1 MERYTFKKARP
12 IFYPMT
18 EAEAAERNKEAVN
31 HYCFYMDYRL
41 NCELSRVFEAV
52 FTLTARN
59 MYRLYVN
66 NKLVMHGPA
75 RTAHGFCRVD
85 EVDVKPYLRDGDNHF
100 AVEVMVYGDV
110 YNRYSNDST
119 LESGMF
125 IGELTINEKLISA
138 TGSTFWRVLRSPYR
152 IPHAQRISHSREA
165 AEIYLLERDYNIWR
179 LGLEPDFEAVPL
191 DQSEEPIYLIHE
203 ALKPTLEKHP
213 ITQLVEYGSC
223 YIDKDKPLTSLFYE
237 KNSPYYASL
246 TEHPL
251 EDCRRTVDR
260 AFKGISVE
268 RRGHRD
274 LILKGSED
282 KFLLFDGGE
291 SRVGFLNLSLYCEH
305 SGIVDIVHSELL
317 NLDGSIPYYHDVVT
331 RLHVTEG
338 FFNFVTMEP
347 CLARYVKLYFRGTG
361 GVMVDELSLLDYS
374 YPDEMRSG
382 FQCSNDNINRLYN
395 AAKKTL
401 ILNTM
406 DIFMDC
412 PERERGG
419 WLCDS
424 LWTAR
429 AAQMMLSDTR
439 VEKEFIENFLLTPA
453 EGMFHGFFP
462 EAYPGNKPNFKE
474 MTGITTWT
482 FWLMCQ
488 LVEYVER
495 TGDYAFRDTYADRV
509 AAFVKGSYDFIG
521 QSGLLENLP
530 WVFIDWSMSNMGE
543 YQQPISTPANALYA
557 YMLTGL
563 GRLYGRA
570 EWCQQGDKMR
580 NILREAILSDCEL
593 GANSLTTFPDSF
605 EMGGDGKLHGRGK
618 ISESGMATAL
628 WAGLFLPGEAPLM
641 EDIVINRMGPA
652 PAYAPDPMIGRSQ
665 LFIGLC
671 IRLDLLARLGAYDKM
686 YEDMLAIYEPQ
697 LKEGPGT
704 LWENQIID
712 TSSRCHGFT
721 AHAGVHLMRD
731 VLGLGFPQYGQNGEK
746 RMVIAPH
753 IEGLRWARGT
763 AELAE
768 GIVSVF
774 WKYDGKSFTLQASVP
789 AGFEADVILPPE
801 ARALDKHTVDIQIS
815 VCPA

>member
-1 MERYTFKKARP
+1 MERYIFKKARR
-12 IFYPMT
+12 IFCPLSG
-18 EAEAAERNKEAVN
+18 EEAAERNKEAVH
-31 HYCFYMDYRL
+31 HYGFYTTVEL
-41 NCELSRVFEAV
+41 NEYFSDAV
-52 FTLTARN
+52 FALTGRN

-66 NKLVMHGPA
+66 GEIVMHGPA
-75 RTAHGFCRVD
+75 RTAHGYSRVD
-85 EVDVKPYLRDGDNHF
+85 TVDVYPYLQQGINHL

-110 YNRYSNDST
+110 YDRYSNDCT

-125 IGELTINEKLISA
+125 IGELTVNDRVVCA
-138 TGSTFWRVLRSPYR
+138 TGADPWRVAHLTARA
-152 IPHAQRISHSREA
+152 PHAQRISHSREA
-165 AEIYLLERDYNIWR
+165 SEIYTLNGTYGEWRIGRDTFQAAALMDEGN
-179 LGLEPDFEAVPL
+179 
-191 DQSEEPIYLIHE
+191 SPIYLTHK
-203 ALKPTLEKHP
+203 ALQPTLQEHP
-213 ITQLVEYGSC
+213 IPQLVEYGSC
-223 YIDKDKPLTSLFYE
+223 FIENDKPLTSLFYE
-237 KNSPYYASL
+237 KHSSYYASL

-251 EDCRRTVDR
+251 EDCRRTAER
-260 AFKGISVE
+260 ALGGISIQRE
-268 RRGHRD
+268 GGTLCLRGDGDRF
-274 LILKGSED
+274 IL
-282 KFLLFDGGE
+282 LDGNE
-291 SRVGFLNLSLYCEH
+291 SRVGFVKVEFHCEH
-305 SGIVDIVHSELL
+305 DGIVDIVHSELL

-331 RLHVTEG
+331 RLHVKGGICHG
-338 FFNFVTMEP
+338 FVAMEP
-347 CLARYVKLYFRGTG
+347 CLARYFKLYFRGTG
-361 GVMVDELSLLDYS
+361 DVQLYGLYMLEYS

-382 FQCSNDNINRLYN
+382 FQCSDDNINRLYN

-462 EAYPGNKPNFKE
+462 EAYPGNKPDFKA
-474 MTGITTWT
+474 MTGITTWS
-482 FWLMCQ
+482 FWLMAEFA
-488 LVEYVER
+488 EYVER
-495 TGDYAFRDTYADRV
+495 TGDFAFRDQYADRV
-509 AAFVKGSYDFIG
+509 AAFVKGSQDFIG

-530 WVFIDWSMSNMGE
+530 WLFIDWSMSNWGE

-557 YMLTGL
+557 YVMVKL
-563 GRLYGRA
+563 GQLYQKS
-570 EWCQQGDKMR
+570 EWISIGARIRRTLWETIK
-580 NILREAILSDCEL
+580 NHSEL
-593 GANSLTTFPDSF
+593 GFDTLTTFPDSF
-605 EMGGDGKLHGRGK
+605 ETRGDGKLHGIGK

-628 WAGLFLPGEAPLM
+628 WAGLFDTAYTPLM
-641 EDIVINRMGPA
+641 ADTVIHRMGPA
-652 PAYAPDPMIGRSQ
+652 PTYAPDPMIGRSQ

-671 IRLDLLARLGAYDKM
+671 IRLDLLARMGAYDKM

-697 LKEGPGT
+697 LREGPGT

-731 VLGLGFPQYGQNGEK
+731 VLGIGFPVYGEDGSK
-746 RMVIAPH
+746 RITIAPH

-763 AELAE
+763 VELAE

-774 WKYDGKSFTLQASVP
+774 WKYDGKSFTLQACVP
-789 AGFEADVILPPE
+789 AGFEANVILPPE
-801 ARALDKHTVDIQIS
+801 AKALDEGKVNIQIS
-815 VCPA
+815 IQVT

>member
-1 MERYTFKKARP
+1 MNTYTFKKARR
-12 IFYPMT
+12 IFFPLT
-18 EAEAAERNKEAVN
+18 EAEAAERQKEAVN
-31 HYCFYMDYRL
+31 HNCFYTQLRL
-41 NCELSRVFEAV
+41 CRPFEQAV
-52 FTLTARN
+52 LALTGRN

-66 NKLVMHGPA
+66 DEIVMHGPA
-75 RTAHGFCRVD
+75 RTAHGYCRVD
-85 EVDVKPYLRDGDNHF
+85 EVDITPFLQEGVNHL

-110 YNRYSNDST
+110 YGGYSNDST

-125 IGELTINEKLISA
+125 IGELTVDGEVVCA
-138 TGSTFWRVLRSPYR
+138 TGVDEWQVLRLAAR
-152 IPHAQRISHSREA
+152 TPHAQRISHSREA
-165 AEIYLLERDYNIWR
+165 AEIYVLDEEYYAWTTGRAQFMAAVAMD
-179 LGLEPDFEAVPL
+179 EADAPV
-191 DQSEEPIYLIHE
+191 YLTHE
-203 ALKPTLEKHP
+203 ALQPTLNESP
-213 ITQLVEYGSC
+213 VTQLVEYGSC
-223 YIDKDKPLTSLFYE
+223 FIEKDKPLTSLFYE
-237 KNSPYYASL
+237 KHSPYYASL
-246 TEHPL
+246 TERPL
-251 EDCRRTVDR
+251 EDCRRTAER
-260 AFKGISVE
+260 AFSGVSV
-268 RRGHRD
+268 RRVD
-274 LILKGSED
+274 DTLILEGEGD
-282 KFLLFDGGE
+282 KYLLFDGGE
-291 SRVGFLNLSLYCEH
+291 SRVGFIGLEFSCDH
-305 SGIVDIVHSELL
+305 DGIVDIVHSELL
-317 NLDGSIPYYHDVVT
+317 NPDGSIPYYHDVVT
-331 RLHVTEG
+331 RLHVSG
-338 FFNFVTMEP
+338 GMGHGFVTMEP
-347 CLARYVKLYFRGTG
+347 CLSRYIKIYFRGTG
-361 GVMVDELSLLDYS
+361 DVELYGLSMLDYA

-453 EGMFHGFFP
+453 DGMFHGFFP
-462 EAYPGNKPNFKE
+462 EAYPGNKPNYKE

-488 LVEYVER
+488 LTEYVER
-495 TGDYAFRDTYADRV
+495 TGDDKFRDEYADRV
-509 AAFVKGSYDFIG
+509 AAFVEGSHDFIG
-521 QSGLLENLP
+521 ESGLLENLP
-530 WVFIDWSMSNMGE
+530 WLFIDWSMSNLGE

-563 GRLYGRA
+563 GRLYHRTD
-570 EWCQQGDKMR
+570 WCEQGERMR
-580 NILREAILSDCEL
+580 RILRDAILAESEL
-593 GANSLTTFPDSF
+593 GFDTLTTFPDSF
-605 EMGGDGKLHGRGK
+605 EMGIDGRLHGRGK
-618 ISESGMATAL
+618 VSESGMATAL

-641 EDIVINRMGPA
+641 EEAVIHRMGPA
-652 PAYAPDPMIGRSQ
+652 PTYAADPMIGKSQ

-671 IRLDLLARLGAYDKM
+671 IRLDMLTRLGAYDKM
-686 YEDMLAIYEPQ
+686 YTDMLAIYEPQ

-712 TSSRCHGFT
+712 TSSRCHGFA

-731 VLGLGFPQYGQNGEK
+731 VLGVGFPVYGEDGSK
-746 RMVIAPH
+746 RITIAPH

-763 AELAE
+763 VELAE

-774 WKYDGKSFTLQASVP
+774 WKYTGKEFTLQACVP
-789 AGFEADVILPPE
+789 GGFEVDMILPPE
-801 ARALDKHTVDIQIS
+801 VKALDERQVDIQIN

>member
-1 MERYTFKKARP
+1 MNLYKFNHARR
-12 IFYPMT
+12 IFYPLT
-18 EAEAAERNKEAVN
+18 EAEVAERSKEAVN
-31 HYCFYMDYRL
+31 HYCFYTKIKLGHYFSD
-41 NCELSRVFEAV
+41 AV
-52 FTLTARN
+52 FALTGRN
-59 MYRLYVN
+59 MYRLYIN
-66 NKLVMHGPA
+66 GEIVMHGPA
-75 RTAHGFCRVD
+75 RTAHGYCRVD
-85 EVDVKPYLRDGDNHF
+85 AIDVSSYLHEGINHL

-110 YNRYSNDST
+110 YNGYSNDCT

-125 IGELTINEKLISA
+125 IGELTVDGKVVCA
-138 TGSTFWRVLRSPYR
+138 TGVDEWQVCRLKARAS
-152 IPHAQRISHSREA
+152 HAQRISHSREA
-165 AEIYLLERDYNIWR
+165 AEVYTLDNEYDTWTIGRADFVAATLMDEADAPVYLT
-179 LGLEPDFEAVPL
+179 
-191 DQSEEPIYLIHE
+191 HE
-203 ALKPTLEKHP
+203 ALKPTLDQHP

-223 YIDKDKPLTSLFYE
+223 FIEKDKPLTALFYE
-237 KNSPYYASL
+237 KHDPYYASL
-246 TEHPL
+246 TERPL
-251 EDCRRTVDR
+251 EDCRRTAER
-260 AFKGISVE
+260 AFSGVSVKRE
-268 RRGHRD
+268 GKA
-274 LILKGSED
+274 LYLSGEGD
-282 KFLLFDGGE
+282 KFVLFDGGE
-291 SRVGFLNLSLYCEH
+291 SRVGFIKLEFSCAH
-305 SGIVDIVHSELL
+305 DGIVDIVHSELL
-317 NLDGSIPYYHDVVT
+317 NPDGSIPYYHDVVT
-331 RLHVTEG
+331 RLHVKAG
-338 FFNFVTMEP
+338 KAHSFITMEP
-347 CLARYVKLYFRGTG
+347 CLARYIKLYFRGMG
-361 GVMVDELSLLDYS
+361 DVKLYGLSMLDYA

-382 FQCSNDNINRLYN
+382 FQCSDDNINRLYN

-462 EAYPGNKPNFKE
+462 EVYPGNKPSYKE

-495 TGDYAFRDTYADRV
+495 TGDDAFRDEYADRV
-509 AAFVKGSYDFIG
+509 AAFVSGSYDFIG

-530 WVFIDWSMSNMGE
+530 WLFIDWSLSNWGE

-557 YMLTGL
+557 YMLTSL
-563 GRLYGRA
+563 GRLYGRTDWT
-570 EWCQQGDKMR
+570 EKGVQMR
-580 NILREAILSDCEL
+580 TILREAILAESEL
-593 GANSLTTFPDSF
+593 GLASLTTFPDSF
-605 EMGGDGKLHGRGK
+605 EMGGDGRLHGRGK

-641 EDIVINRMGPA
+641 EEAVINRMGPA
-652 PAYAPDPMIGRSQ
+652 PTYAADPMIGKSQ

-671 IRLDLLARLGAYDKM
+671 IRLDLLTRLGAYDKM

-721 AHAGVHLMRD
+721 AHTGVHLMRD
-731 VLGLGFPQYGQNGEK
+731 VLGLGFPEYGQNGEK

-753 IEGLRWARGT
+753 VEGLRWARGT
-763 AELAE
+763 VEVAE
-768 GIVSVF
+768 GIASVF
-774 WKYDGKSFTLQASVP
+774 WRYDGKRFTLQASVP

-801 ARALDKHTVDIQIS
+801 AKALDDGFVDVQIHTQL
-815 VCPA
+815 

>member
-1 MERYTFKKARP
+1 MKQYTFKHARP

-18 EAEAAERNKEAVN
+18 EAAAAERSQEAVN
-31 HYCFYMDYRL
+31 HYCFYSKI
-41 NCELSRVFEAV
+41 ELDEDFSDAV
-52 FTLTARN
+52 FALTGRN
-59 MYRLYVN
+59 MYRLYINGVI
-66 NKLVMHGPA
+66 VMHGPA
-75 RTAHGFCRVD
+75 RTAHGYCRVD
-85 EVDVKPYLRDGDNHF
+85 EVDVTPFLNEGENHL

-119 LESGMF
+119 QEPGMF
-125 IGELTINEKLISA
+125 IGELTVDGKVICA
-138 TGSTFWRVLRSPYR
+138 TGEDEWQVLRLTAR
-152 IPHAQRISHSREA
+152 APHAERISHSREA
-165 AEIYLLERDYNIWR
+165 AELYSLDDQYYGWTTGRAVFVPAAPMDEADAPVYLT
-179 LGLEPDFEAVPL
+179 
-191 DQSEEPIYLIHE
+191 HE
-203 ALKPTLEKHP
+203 ALQPTLNEYP
-213 ITQLVEYGSC
+213 IPQLVEYGSC
-223 YIDKDKPLTSLFYE
+223 FIEKDKPLTPLFYE
-237 KNSPYYASL
+237 KHSPYYATLS
-246 TEHPL
+246 EHPL
-251 EDCRRTVDR
+251 EDCRRTAER
-260 AFKGISVE
+260 AFNGVSVK
-268 RRGHRD
+268 RVD
-274 LILKGSED
+274 DILLLGGEGD
-282 KFLLFDGGE
+282 KFVLFDGGE
-291 SRVGFLNLSLYCEH
+291 SRVGFISIEFSCDH
-305 SGIVDIVHSELL
+305 DGIVDIVHSELL
-317 NLDGSIPYYHDVVT
+317 NPDGSIPYYHDVVT
-331 RLHVTEG
+331 RLHIRGGMGHG
-338 FFNFVTMEP
+338 FITMEP
-347 CLARYVKLYFRGTG
+347 CLARYIKLYFRGTG
-361 GVMVDELSLLDYS
+361 DVKLYGLSMLDYA

-382 FQCSNDNINRLYN
+382 FQCSDDNINRLYN

-439 VEKEFIENFLLTPA
+439 VEKEFIQNFLLTPA

-462 EAYPGNKPNFKE
+462 EAYPGNKTNFKE

-495 TGDYAFRDTYADRV
+495 TGDFAFRDEYADRV
-509 AAFVKGSYDFIG
+509 KAFVKGSFDFIG

-557 YMLTGL
+557 YMLMGL

-570 EWCQQGDKMR
+570 DWVEKGAKMR
-580 NILREAILSDCEL
+580 DILREAILSESEL
-593 GANSLTTFPDSF
+593 GFASLTTFSDSF
-605 EMGGDGKLHGRGK
+605 AMGGDGKLHGRGK
-618 ISESGMATAL
+618 VSESGMATAL

-652 PAYAPDPMIGRSQ
+652 PTYAADPMIGKSQ

-671 IRLDLLARLGAYDKM
+671 IRLDLLTRLGAYDKM
-686 YEDMLAIYEPQ
+686 YTDMLAIYEPQ

-731 VLGLGFPQYGQNGEK
+731 VLGLGFPEYGQDGKK
-746 RMVIAPH
+746 RMVITPH
-753 IEGLRWARGT
+753 VCGLRWARGT
-763 AELAE
+763 VELAE

-774 WKYDGKSFTLQASVP
+774 WRYDGKSFTLQACVP
-789 AGFEADVILPPE
+789 AGFETEVILPRE
-801 ARALDKHTVDIQIS
+801 ARALDEKMVNIQVS
-815 VCPA
+815 TQV

>member
-1 MERYTFKKARP
+1 MEKYTFKKARR
-12 IFYPMT
+12 IFYPLT
-18 EAEAAERNKEAVN
+18 GAEAAERQKEAVN
-31 HYCFYMDYRL
+31 HYCFYKRL
-41 NCELSRVFEAV
+41 ELTDVVSDAV
-52 FTLTARN
+52 FTLTGRN
-59 MYRLYVN
+59 AYRLYVN
-66 NKLVMHGPA
+66 GKIVMHGPA
-75 RTAHGFCRVD
+75 RTAHGYCRVD
-85 EVDVKPYLRDGDNHF
+85 DVDVTPYLQKGINHL
-100 AVEVMVYGDV
+100 AVEVMVYGEV
-110 YNRYSNDST
+110 YGGYSNDCT

-125 IGELTINEKLISA
+125 IGQLTVKDKIISA
-138 TGSTFWRVLRSPYR
+138 TGADEWKVLRLSAR
-152 IPHAQRISHSREA
+152 APHAQRISHSREA
-165 AEIYLLERDYNIWR
+165 AEIYFLDDEYYAWTTGRA
-179 LGLEPDFEAVPL
+179 DFVTAALMDESDAPT
-191 DQSEEPIYLIHE
+191 YLAHE
-203 ALKPTLEKHP
+203 ALKPTLREYP
-213 ITQLVEYGSC
+213 VTQLVEYGSC
-223 YIDKDKPLTSLFYE
+223 FIEKDKPLTSLFYE
-237 KNSPYYASL
+237 KHSPYYASL

-251 EDCRRTVDR
+251 EDCRRTAER
-260 AFKGISVE
+260 AFVGVSV
-268 RRGHRD
+268 RRPLRHPGT
-274 LILKGSED
+274 LTLQGEGD
-282 KFLLFDGGE
+282 KYLLFDGGE
-291 SRVGFLNLSLYCEH
+291 SRVGFVRIEFSCAH
-305 SGIVDIVHSELL
+305 DGILDIVHSELL
-317 NLDGSIPYYHDVVT
+317 NPDGSIPYYHDVVT
-331 RLHVTEG
+331 RLHIRGGMGHG
-338 FFNFVTMEP
+338 FITMEP
-347 CLARYVKLYFRGTG
+347 CLARYIKLYFRGTG
-361 GVMVDELSLLDYS
+361 DVRLYDLSILDYA

-382 FQCSNDNINRLYN
+382 FQCSDDNINRLYN

-453 EGMFHGFFP
+453 DGMFHSFFP
-462 EAYPGNKPNFKE
+462 EAYPGNKPNYKE

-488 LVEYVER
+488 FVEYVER
-495 TGDYAFRDTYADRV
+495 TGDYAFRDEYADRV
-509 AAFVKGSYDFIG
+509 AAFVSGSYDFIG

-530 WVFIDWSMSNMGE
+530 WLFIDWSMSNLGE

-570 EWCQQGDKMR
+570 DWVELGGKMR
-580 NILREAILSDCEL
+580 GILREAILAESEL
-593 GANSLTTFPDSF
+593 GLGSLTTFPDSF
-605 EMGGDGKLHGRGK
+605 ELGGDGRLHGRGK
-618 ISESGMATAL
+618 VSESGMATAL

-641 EDIVINRMGPA
+641 EEAVLNRMGPA
-652 PAYAPDPMIGRSQ
+652 PTYVSDPMIGKSQ

-671 IRLDLLARLGAYDKM
+671 IRLDLLTRLGAYDKM

-697 LKEGPGT
+697 LREGPGT

-731 VLGLGFPQYGQNGEK
+731 VLGLGFPEYGENGEK
-746 RMVIAPH
+746 RLVIAPH

-774 WKYDGKSFTLQASVP
+774 WKFDGKRFTLQASVP
-789 AGFEADVILPPE
+789 AGFKADVILPRE
-801 ARALDKHTVDIQIS
+801 AKALDEHMVDIQIC

>member
-1 MERYTFKKARP
+1 MNRYIFQKAKR
-12 IFYPMT
+12 IFYPLT
-18 EAEAAERNKEAVN
+18 ADEAAMRNQEAVN
-31 HYCFYMDYRL
+31 HYCFYTNIEL
-41 NCELSRVFEAV
+41 NEYFSDAV
-52 FTLTARN
+52 FALTGRN
-59 MYRLYVN
+59 MYRLYIN
-66 NKLVMHGPA
+66 GEMVMHGPA

-85 EVDVKPYLRDGDNHF
+85 EVDVSPFLTEGENHL

-110 YNRYSNDST
+110 YDRYSNDCT

-125 IGELTINEKLISA
+125 IGELTVDGKVACA
-138 TGSTFWRVLRSPYR
+138 TGVDEWKVLRLSAR
-152 IPHAQRISHSREA
+152 APHAQRISHSREA
-165 AEIYLLERDYNIWR
+165 AEVYSLDDQYYSWTTGRADFVPAAPMDEADAPVYLT
-179 LGLEPDFEAVPL
+179 
-191 DQSEEPIYLIHE
+191 HE
-203 ALKPTLEKHP
+203 ALQPALNEYP

-223 YIDKDKPLTSLFYE
+223 FIEKDKPLTSLFYE
-237 KNSPYYASL
+237 KHSPYYASL
-246 TEHPL
+246 TERPL
-251 EDCRRTVDR
+251 EDCRRTAER
-260 AFKGISVE
+260 AFHGVSVKRE
-268 RRGHRD
+268 DDTLYLNGE
-274 LILKGSED
+274 GD
-282 KFLLFDGGE
+282 KFVLFDGGE
-291 SRVGFLNLSLYCEH
+291 SRVGFISIEFSCDH
-305 SGIVDIVHSELL
+305 DGIVDIVHSELL

-331 RLHVTEG
+331 RLHIRG
-338 FFNFVTMEP
+338 GMAHSFITMEP
-347 CLARYVKLYFRGTG
+347 CLARYIKLYFRGTG
-361 GVMVDELSLLDYS
+361 DVKLYSLSMLDYA

-382 FQCSNDNINRLYN
+382 FQCSDDNINRLYN

-453 EGMFHGFFP
+453 DGMFHGFFP

-495 TGDYAFRDTYADRV
+495 TGDFAFRDEYADRV

-521 QSGLLENLP
+521 KSGLLENLP
-530 WVFIDWSMSNMGE
+530 WVFIDWSLSNSGE

-563 GRLYGRA
+563 GRLYGRTD
-570 EWCQQGDKMR
+570 WVDLGGKMR
-580 NILREAILSDCEL
+580 GILREAILAESEL
-593 GANSLTTFPDSF
+593 GLGSLTTFPDSF
-605 EMGGDGKLHGRGK
+605 EMGSDGKLHGRGK
-618 ISESGMATAL
+618 VSESGMATAL

-652 PAYAPDPMIGRSQ
+652 PTYVSDPMIGKSQ

-671 IRLDLLARLGAYDKM
+671 IRLDLLTRLGAYDKM
-686 YEDMLAIYEPQ
+686 YADMLAIYEPQ

-731 VLGLGFPQYGQNGEK
+731 VLGLGFPEYGQNGEK
-746 RMVIAPH
+746 RMTIAPH
-753 IEGLRWARGT
+753 ICGLRWARGT
-763 AELAE
+763 VELAE

-774 WKYDGKSFTLQASVP
+774 WRYDGKRFNLQACIP
-789 AGFEADVILPPE
+789 AGFEADVILPRE
-801 ARALDKHTVDIQIS
+801 AKALDQGMVDIQINTQM
-815 VCPA
+815 

>member
-1 MERYTFKKARP
+1 MNPYTFKKARR
-12 IFYPMT
+12 IFYPLT

-31 HYCFYMDYRL
+31 HYCFYANIEL
-41 NCELSRVFEAV
+41 NEYVSDAV
-52 FTLTARN
+52 FALTGRN
-59 MYRLYVN
+59 MYRLYIN
-66 NKLVMHGPA
+66 GEMVMHGPA

-85 EVDVKPYLRDGDNHF
+85 EVDVSPFLTEGENHL

-110 YNRYSNDST
+110 YNGYSNDCT

-125 IGELTINEKLISA
+125 IGELTVDGKVACA
-138 TGSTFWRVLRSPYR
+138 TGVDEWKVLRLSAR
-152 IPHAQRISHSREA
+152 APHAQRISHSREA
-165 AEIYLLERDYNIWR
+165 AEVYYLDDQYYGWTTGRA
-179 LGLEPDFEAVPL
+179 DFSAATVMDEADAPT
-191 DQSEEPIYLIHE
+191 YLTHE
-203 ALKPTLEKHP
+203 ALQPALNEYP
-213 ITQLVEYGSC
+213 ITQLAEYGSC
-223 YIDKDKPLTSLFYE
+223 FIEKDKPLTSLFYE
-237 KNSPYYASL
+237 KHSPYYASL
-246 TEHPL
+246 TERPL
-251 EDCRRTVDR
+251 EDCRRTAER
-260 AFKGISVE
+260 AFHGVSVKRE
-268 RRGHRD
+268 DDTLYLNGE
-274 LILKGSED
+274 GD
-282 KFLLFDGGE
+282 KFVLFDGGE
-291 SRVGFLNLSLYCEH
+291 SRVGFISIEFSCDH
-305 SGIVDIVHSELL
+305 DGIVDIVHSELL

-331 RLHVTEG
+331 RLHIRG
-338 FFNFVTMEP
+338 GMAHSFITMEP
-347 CLARYVKLYFRGTG
+347 CLARYIKLYFRGTG
-361 GVMVDELSLLDYS
+361 DVKLYSLSMLDYA

-382 FQCSNDNINRLYN
+382 FQCSDDNINRLYN

-453 EGMFHGFFP
+453 DGMFHGFFP

-495 TGDYAFRDTYADRV
+495 TGDFAFRDEYADRV

-521 QSGLLENLP
+521 KSGLLENLP
-530 WVFIDWSMSNMGE
+530 WVFIDWSLSNSGE

-563 GRLYGRA
+563 GRLYGRTD
-570 EWCQQGDKMR
+570 WVDLGGKMR
-580 NILREAILSDCEL
+580 GILREAILAESEL
-593 GANSLTTFPDSF
+593 GLGSLTTFPDSF
-605 EMGGDGKLHGRGK
+605 ELGGDSRLHGRGK
-618 ISESGMATAL
+618 VSESGMATAL

-641 EDIVINRMGPA
+641 EDIVIHRMGPA
-652 PAYAPDPMIGRSQ
+652 PAYAADPMLGRSQ

-671 IRLDLLARLGAYDKM
+671 IRLDLLTRLGAYDKM
-686 YEDMLAIYEPQ
+686 YTDMLAIYEPQ

-731 VLGLGFPQYGQNGEK
+731 VLGLGFPEYGQNGEK

-753 IEGLRWARGT
+753 MEGLRWARGT
-763 AELAE
+763 VELAE

-774 WKYDGKSFTLQASVP
+774 WKYDGKRFTLQASVP

-801 ARALDKHTVDIQIS
+801 AKALDEGFIDVQINTRL
-815 VCPA
+815 